1 MPLGPPHG
9 QRCRGRVWR
18 GGLWVLPQL
27 LWKRP
32 LAAWVPPFGCKSRL
46 LPHGVCPWDTRG
58 GRCRAPMPGQRGV
71 GGLWPQALLQLRR
84 FLASCSI
91 PPLQRWPQ
99 LLHLAL
105 LGSPTASSWLSGM
118 GLGQFRPPPLAPSSS
133 SAGGGWQE
141 KDTASRRLC
150 WQPWSRAA
158 PWCWGR
164 APGMLSSCL
173 GFAGGAGPGPNP
185 AAPRVWGRS
194 LAPLSLA
201 QIPLGGPNSVLPIA
215 EAGGDA
221 VAALQP
227 RGYPEPPS
235 SSQLPGGSR
244 GPEGARGVRLGTGG
258 GDFGRCFPPWL

>member
-1 MPLGPPHG
+1 MGPPHG
-9 QRCRGRVWR
+9 QRCRGRVRR

-105 LGSPTASSWLSGM
+105 PSSPAASSWLSGM
-118 GLGQFRPPPLAPSSS
+118 GLGQFRPPPLGTLLFLRGRWLAGRGHRVPAALLAALVACRPVVPGQSPGDAQLLLGVCRRSGAGTDPSSS
-133 SAGGGWQE
+133 EG
-141 KDTASRRLC
+141 
-150 WQPWSRAA
+150 
-158 PWCWGR
+158 
-164 APGMLSSCL
+164 L
-173 GFAGGAGPGPNP
+173 GKE
-185 AAPRVWGRS
+185 
-194 LAPLSLA
+194 
-201 QIPLGGPNSVLPIA
+201 LGSP
-215 EAGGDA
+215 
-221 VAALQP
+221 QP
-227 RGYPEPPS
+227 RS
-235 SSQLPGGSR
+235 N
-244 GPEGARGVRLGTGG
+244 
-258 GDFGRCFPPWL
+258 PPWGAKFCAAHR

>member
-58 GRCRAPMPGQRGV
+58 GRCRAPMPRQRGV
-71 GGLWPQALLQLRR
+71 GGLWPQALLQLWR

-105 LGSPTASSWLSGM
+105 PSSPAASSWLSGM
-118 GLGQFRPPPLAPSSS
+118 GLGQFRPPPLGTLLFLRGRWLAGKGHRVPAALLAALVACRPVVPGQSPGDAQLLLGVCRRSGAGTEPSSS
-133 SAGGGWQE
+133 EG
-141 KDTASRRLC
+141 
-150 WQPWSRAA
+150 
-158 PWCWGR
+158 
-164 APGMLSSCL
+164 L
-173 GFAGGAGPGPNP
+173 GKE
-185 AAPRVWGRS
+185 
-194 LAPLSLA
+194 
-201 QIPLGGPNSVLPIA
+201 LGSP
-215 EAGGDA
+215 
-221 VAALQP
+221 QP
-227 RGYPEPPS
+227 RS
-235 SSQLPGGSR
+235 N
-244 GPEGARGVRLGTGG
+244 
-258 GDFGRCFPPWL
+258 PPWGAKFCAAHR